1 MSYGA
6 CRMAH
11 VTWQDMKHEGRMFHC
26 SHDQT
31 AMSQKFMAEMKMG
44 HENSDLG
51 SRYRSLEIQKINYNR
66 QTQVE
71 SNKNGMQKLKKQLS

>member
-1 MSYGA
+1 
-6 CRMAH
+6 MAH
-11 VTWQDMKHEGRMFHC
+11 VAWQDMKHEGRMFHC

-51 SRYRSLEIQKINYNR
+51 ILMIFHAVTLQGHLFIE
-66 QTQVE
+66 
-71 SNKNGMQKLKKQLS
+71 